1 MPEQAPTAAGL
12 RAPST
17 ALPRGAALRSVATA
31 LPATVVTNAEIAARI
46 GKSDDWI
53 YTRTGIRERRVARG
67 ERLSDLAAE
76 AGRRALEQ
84 AGIDG
89 ADLDLV
95 LVATMT
101 QDEITPNAAPLVA
114 HALGAERAG
123 AIDVGAACTSFLS
136 ALALAAAQIETGRA
150 DHVLVIG
157 ADFIS
162 RITDHD
168 SKATAMLF
176 ADGAGAV
183 VVGPAGG
190 EEDGELGSI
199 GPILLRADGSEPGIL
214 YATHEQGT
222 IQMDGHATFKHAV
235 NRMAEV
241 TRDAVAAAGLE
252 LDEVDLFAY
261 HQANGR
267 IVRAVGERLELD
279 AAKVVDC
286 IEKTGNMSAASIPF
300 ALDAARRD
308 GRLRP
313 GATVLLSAFGAG
325 FTWGGGVI
333 RWGGILGGAS
343 DSVGRTREI
352 LGGALDSVGRTRLE
366 ARSSSTDGGRLND

>member
-1 MPEQAPTAAGL
+1 MPEPATSPAGL
-12 RAPST
+12 RGPLA
-17 ALPRGAALRSVATA
+17 AVPRGAALRSVSTV
-31 LPATVVTNAEIAARI
+31 LPETVVHNDAVAARI

-53 YTRTGIRERRVARG
+53 YTRTGIRERHVAQPG
-67 ERLSDLAAE
+67 ERLSEFAAE
-76 AGRRALEQ
+76 AGRIALER

-114 HALGAERAG
+114 HALGAHRAA

-136 ALALAAAQIETGRA
+136 ALALAAAQVETGRA
-150 DHVLVIG
+150 DRVLVIG

-183 VVGPAGG
+183 VVTAADPADAG
-190 EEDGELGSI
+190 EHGSI
-199 GPILLRADGSEPGIL
+199 GPILLRADGAEPEIL
-214 YATHEQGT
+214 IATHEKGT
-222 IQMDGHATFKHAV
+222 IEMDGHATFKHAV
-235 NRMAEV
+235 NRMSEV
-241 TRDAVAAAGLE
+241 TRDAVAAAGLTF
-252 LDEVDLFAY
+252 DEIDLFAY

-279 AAKVVDC
+279 PAKVVDC

-300 ALDAARRD
+300 ALDAARQD

-313 GATVLLSAFGAG
+313 GTRVLLSAFGAG

-333 RWGGILGGAS
+333 EWGGTL
-343 DSVGRTREI
+343 
-352 LGGALDSVGRTRLE
+352 
-366 ARSSSTDGGRLND
+366 

>member
-1 MPEQAPTAAGL
+1 M
-12 RAPST
+12 RAPSP
-17 ALPRGAALRSVATA
+17 ALSRGAAIRSVAA
-31 LPATVVTNAEIAARI
+31 VLPETVVHNDAVAARI

-53 YTRTGIRERRVARG
+53 YTRTGIRERRVARDD
-67 ERLSDLAAE
+67 ERLADFATE
-76 AGRRALEQ
+76 AGRIALER
-84 AGIDG
+84 AGVAG
-89 ADLDLV
+89 PELDLV

-101 QDEITPNAAPLVA
+101 QDEITPNTAPLVA

-136 ALALAAAQIETGRA
+136 ALALAAAQVESGRV
-150 DHVLVIG
+150 DRVLVVG

-183 VVGPAGG
+183 VVTPADPADAD
-190 EEDGELGSI
+190 EVGSI
-199 GPILLRADGSEPGIL
+199 GPILLHADGAEPEIL
-214 YATHEQGT
+214 YATRERGT
-222 IQMDGHATFKHAV
+222 IEMDGHETFKHAV
-235 NRMAEV
+235 NRMAAV
-241 TRDAVAAAGLE
+241 TREAVAAAGLE
-252 LDEVDLFAY
+252 LGDIELFAY

-267 IVRAVGERLELD
+267 IVRAVGERLALD
-279 AAKVVDC
+279 PARVVDC

-313 GATVLLSAFGAG
+313 GARVLLSAFGAG

-333 RWGGILGGAS
+333 QWGGTL
-343 DSVGRTREI
+343 
-352 LGGALDSVGRTRLE
+352 
-366 ARSSSTDGGRLND
+366 

>member
-12 RAPST
+12 RAPSP
-17 ALPRGAALRSVATA
+17 ALPRGAAMRSVAA
-31 LPATVVTNAEIAARI
+31 VLPETVVHNDVVAARI

-53 YTRTGIRERRVARG
+53 YTRTGIRERRVAGRD
-67 ERLSDLAAE
+67 ERLSDFAAA
-76 AGRRALEQ
+76 AGRLALER

-114 HALGAERAG
+114 HALGAERAA

-136 ALALAAAQIETGRA
+136 AVALAAAQVETGRA
-150 DHVLVIG
+150 DKVLVIG

-183 VVGPAGG
+183 VVTPA
-190 EEDGELGSI
+190 ESEDPDEAGSI
-199 GPILLRADGSEPGIL
+199 GPILLRADAAEPQIL
-214 YATHEQGT
+214 YATHAQGT

-241 TRDAVAAAGLE
+241 TRDAVAAAGLG
-252 LDEVDLFAY
+252 LDEIELFAY

-279 AAKVVDC
+279 PAKVVDC

-308 GRLRP
+308 GRLKP
-313 GATVLLSAFGAG
+313 GAKVLLSAFGAG

-333 RWGGILGGAS
+333 EWGGAESSPGGS
-343 DSVGRTREI
+343 DS
-352 LGGALDSVGRTRLE
+352 DGRTRLG
-366 ARSSSTDGGRLND
+366 ARSPSMEATYE

>member
-1 MPEQAPTAAGL
+1 MPEQAPSPAGL
-12 RAPST
+12 RGPSD
-17 ALPRGAALRSVATA
+17 ALPYGAALRSVAA
-31 LPATVVTNAEIAARI
+31 VLPETVVHNDAVAARI

-53 YTRTGIRERRVARG
+53 YTRTGIRERRVARAE
-67 ERLSDLAAE
+67 ERLSDFAAE
-76 AGRRALEQ
+76 AGRLALER
-84 AGIDG
+84 AGVAG
-89 ADLDLV
+89 EDLDLV

-101 QDEITPNAAPLVA
+101 QDDITPNTAPLVA
-114 HALGAERAG
+114 HALGAERAA

-136 ALALAAAQIETGRA
+136 AVALAAAQIETGRA
-150 DHVLVIG
+150 ATVLVIG

-183 VVGPAGG
+183 VMTPA
-190 EEDGELGSI
+190 DPADADELGSI
-199 GPILLRADGSEPGIL
+199 GPILLHADAAEPEIL
-214 YATHEQGT
+214 HATRERGV
-222 IQMDGHATFKHAV
+222 IEMDGHATFKHAV
-235 NRMAEV
+235 NRMSEV
-241 TRDAVAAAGLE
+241 TREAVTAAGLTLE
-252 LDEVDLFAY
+252 EIDLFAY

-279 AAKVVDC
+279 TAKVVDC

-308 GRLRP
+308 GRLQP
-313 GATVLLSAFGAG
+313 GARVLLSAFGAG

-333 RWGGILGGAS
+333 EWGGTL
-343 DSVGRTREI
+343 
-352 LGGALDSVGRTRLE
+352 
-366 ARSSSTDGGRLND
+366 

>member
-1 MPEQAPTAAGL
+1 MPEQAPTAAGM
-12 RAPST
+12 RAPSP
-17 ALPRGAALRSVATA
+17 ALSRGAAIRSVAA
-31 LPATVVTNAEIAARI
+31 VLPETVVHNDAVAARI

-53 YTRTGIRERRVARG
+53 YTRTGIRERRVARDD
-67 ERLSDLAAE
+67 ERLADFATE
-76 AGRRALEQ
+76 AGRIALER
-84 AGIDG
+84 AGVAG
-89 ADLDLV
+89 PELDLV

-101 QDEITPNAAPLVA
+101 QDEITPNTAPLVA

-136 ALALAAAQIETGRA
+136 ALALAAAQVESGRV
-150 DHVLVIG
+150 DRVLVVG

-183 VVGPAGG
+183 VVTPADPADAD
-190 EEDGELGSI
+190 EVGSI
-199 GPILLRADGSEPGIL
+199 GPILLHADGAEPEIL
-214 YATHEQGT
+214 YATRERGT
-222 IQMDGHATFKHAV
+222 IEMDGHETFKHAV
-235 NRMAEV
+235 NRMAAV
-241 TRDAVAAAGLE
+241 TREAVAAAGLE
-252 LDEVDLFAY
+252 LGDIELFAY

-267 IVRAVGERLELD
+267 IVRAVGERLALD
-279 AAKVVDC
+279 PARVVDC

-313 GATVLLSAFGAG
+313 GARVLLSAFGAG

-333 RWGGILGGAS
+333 QWGGTL
-343 DSVGRTREI
+343 
-352 LGGALDSVGRTRLE
+352 
-366 ARSSSTDGGRLND
+366 

>member
-1 MPEQAPTAAGL
+1 MPEQAPSVAGL
-12 RAPST
+12 RAPSESLT
-17 ALPRGAALRSVATA
+17 RGAALRSVAA
-31 LPATVVTNAEIAARI
+31 VLPETVVHNDVVAERI

-53 YTRTGIRERRVARG
+53 YTRTGIRERRVARRD
-67 ERLSDLAAE
+67 ERLADFATE
-76 AGRRALEQ
+76 AGRIALER
-84 AGIDG
+84 AGVDG
-89 ADLDLV
+89 AELDLV

-114 HALGAERAG
+114 NALGAQRAG

-136 ALALAAAQIETGRA
+136 AVALAAAQVETGRA
-150 DHVLVIG
+150 DKVLVVG

-183 VVGPAGG
+183 VMTATDPADDD
-190 EEDGELGSI
+190 EPGSI
-199 GPILLRADGSEPGIL
+199 GPILLRADGSEPEIL

-241 TRDAVAAAGLE
+241 TRDAVAAAGLT
-252 LDEVDLFAY
+252 LDDVDLFAY

-279 AAKVVDC
+279 TAKVVDC

-308 GRLRP
+308 GRLKP
-313 GATVLLSAFGAG
+313 GARVLLSAFGAG

-333 RWGGILGGAS
+333 EWGGTL
-343 DSVGRTREI
+343 
-352 LGGALDSVGRTRLE
+352 
-366 ARSSSTDGGRLND
+366 

>member
-1 MPEQAPTAAGL
+1 MPDSTAPSEAGL
-12 RAPST
+12 GAPSP
-17 ALPRGAALRSVATA
+17 AVPRGAALRSVAA
-31 LPATVVTNAEIAARI
+31 VLPETVVHNDAVAERI

-53 YTRTGIRERRVARG
+53 YTRTGIRERRVARDD
-67 ERLSDLAAE
+67 ERLSDFAAA
-76 AGRRALEQ
+76 AGRLALER
-84 AGIDG
+84 AGIEG

-101 QDEITPNAAPLVA
+101 QDEVTPNAAPLVA
-114 HALGAERAG
+114 HALGAKRAG

-136 ALALAAAQIETGRA
+136 AVALAAAQIETGRA
-150 DHVLVIG
+150 TKVLVIG

-183 VVGPAGG
+183 VVTPADADDA
-190 EEDGELGSI
+190 EELGSI
-199 GPILLRADGSEPGIL
+199 GPILLRADGSEPSIL
-214 YATHEQGT
+214 YATHEQRT
-222 IQMDGHATFKHAV
+222 LQMDGHETFKHAV
-235 NRMAEV
+235 NRMSEV
-241 TRDAVAAAGLE
+241 TREAVAAAGLTLE
-252 LDEVDLFAY
+252 EIDLFVY

-279 AAKVVDC
+279 TARVVDC

-313 GATVLLSAFGAG
+313 GARVLLSAFGAG

-333 RWGGILGGAS
+333 EWGGTL
-343 DSVGRTREI
+343 
-352 LGGALDSVGRTRLE
+352 
-366 ARSSSTDGGRLND
+366 

>member
-1 MPEQAPTAAGL
+1 MPEQAPSAAGL
-12 RAPST
+12 GAPSE
-17 ALPRGAALRSVATA
+17 ALTRGAALRSVAA
-31 LPATVVTNAEIAARI
+31 VLPETVVHNDAVAERI
-46 GKSDDWI
+46 GKSDEWI
-53 YTRTGIRERRVARG
+53 YTRTGIRERRVARSD
-67 ERLSDLAAE
+67 ERLSDFATE
-76 AGRRALEQ
+76 AGRIALER
-84 AGIDG
+84 AGVDG
-89 ADLDLV
+89 AELDLV

-114 HALGAERAG
+114 NALGADRAG

-136 ALALAAAQIETGRA
+136 AVALAAAQVETGRA
-150 DHVLVIG
+150 TNVLVVG

-183 VVGPAGG
+183 VMTATDPGDDDEP
-190 EEDGELGSI
+190 GSI
-199 GPILLRADGSEPGIL
+199 GPILLRADGSEPEIL

-241 TRDAVAAAGLE
+241 TRDAVAAAGLT
-252 LDEVDLFAY
+252 LDDVDLFAY

-267 IVRAVGERLELD
+267 IVRAVGERLQLD
-279 AAKVVDC
+279 PAKVVDC

-313 GATVLLSAFGAG
+313 GARVLLSAFGAG

-333 RWGGILGGAS
+333 EWGGTL
-343 DSVGRTREI
+343 
-352 LGGALDSVGRTRLE
+352 
-366 ARSSSTDGGRLND
+366 

>member
-1 MPEQAPTAAGL
+1 MPEQTAQPAGL
-12 RAPST
+12 GAPLSNV
-17 ALPRGAALRSVATA
+17 PRGAALRSVAA
-31 LPATVVTNAEIAARI
+31 VLPETVVHNDAIAERI

-53 YTRTGIRERRVARG
+53 YTRTGIRERRVARDD
-67 ERLSDLAAE
+67 ERLSDFAAA
-76 AGRRALEQ
+76 AGRLALER
-84 AGIDG
+84 AGLTG
-89 ADLDLV
+89 AELDLV

-101 QDEITPNAAPLVA
+101 QDEVTPNAAPLVA
-114 HALGAERAG
+114 HALGAQRAG
-123 AIDVGAACTSFLS
+123 AVDIGAACTSFLS
-136 ALALAAAQIETGRA
+136 AVALAAAQIETGRA
-150 DHVLVIG
+150 DRVLVIG

-183 VVGPAGG
+183 VVTAADPSDA
-190 EEDGELGSI
+190 DELGSI
-199 GPILLRADGSEPGIL
+199 GPILLRADGSEPSIL
-214 YATHEQGT
+214 YATHEQRT
-222 IQMDGHATFKHAV
+222 LQMDGHETFKHAV
-235 NRMAEV
+235 NRMSEV
-241 TRDAVAAAGLE
+241 TRDAVAAAGLT
-252 LDEVDLFAY
+252 LDQIDLFAY

-279 AAKVVDC
+279 AARVVDC

-313 GATVLLSAFGAG
+313 GARVLLSAFGAG

-333 RWGGILGGAS
+333 EWGGTL
-343 DSVGRTREI
+343 
-352 LGGALDSVGRTRLE
+352 
-366 ARSSSTDGGRLND
+366 

>member
-1 MPEQAPTAAGL
+1 VPDPVAPTEVGL
-12 RAPST
+12 GAPSP
-17 ALPRGAALRSVATA
+17 AVPHGAALRSVAA
-31 LPATVVTNAEIAARI
+31 VLPETVVHNDVIAARI

-53 YTRTGIRERRVARG
+53 YTRTGIRERRVARDD
-67 ERLSDLAAE
+67 ERLSDFAAA
-76 AGRRALEQ
+76 AGRLALER

-101 QDEITPNAAPLVA
+101 QDEVTPNAAPLVA
-114 HALGAERAG
+114 HALGARRAG

-136 ALALAAAQIETGRA
+136 AVALGAAQIETGRA
-150 DHVLVIG
+150 TKVLVIG

-183 VVGPAGG
+183 VMTPTESAD
-190 EEDGELGSI
+190 EDELGSI
-199 GPILLRADGSEPGIL
+199 GPILLRADGAEPQIL
-214 YATHEQGT
+214 YATHEQRT
-222 IQMDGHATFKHAV
+222 LQMDGHETFKHAV
-235 NRMAEV
+235 NRMSEV
-241 TRDAVAAAGLE
+241 SRDAVAAAGLT
-252 LDEVDLFAY
+252 LDEIDLFAY

-279 AAKVVDC
+279 PARVVDC

-313 GATVLLSAFGAG
+313 GTRVLLAAFGAG

-333 RWGGILGGAS
+333 EWGG
-343 DSVGRTREI
+343 T
-352 LGGALDSVGRTRLE
+352 LDVQQ
-366 ARSSSTDGGRLND
+366 

>member
-1 MPEQAPTAAGL
+1 VPEQAPSAAGL
-12 RAPST
+12 GAPSA
-17 ALPRGAALRSVATA
+17 ALPRGAALRSVAA
-31 LPATVVTNAEIAARI
+31 VLPATVVHNDAVAARI

-53 YTRTGIRERRVARG
+53 YTRTGIRERRVARDD
-67 ERLSDLAAE
+67 ERLADLAAD
-76 AGRRALEQ
+76 AGRLALER
-84 AGIDG
+84 AGVDG
-89 ADLDLV
+89 ADVDLV

-101 QDEITPNAAPLVA
+101 QDEITPNTAPLVA

-136 ALALAAAQIETGRA
+136 AVALAAAQVETGRA
-150 DHVLVIG
+150 ATVLVIG

-183 VVGPAGG
+183 VMTATDPADDD
-190 EEDGELGSI
+190 EPGSI
-199 GPILLRADGSEPGIL
+199 GPILLRADAAEPQIL
-214 YATHEQGT
+214 YATHERKV
-222 IQMDGHATFKHAV
+222 IEMDGHATFKHAV

-252 LDEVDLFAY
+252 LDEIDVFAY

-267 IVRAVGERLELD
+267 IVRAVGERLGLD
-279 AAKVVDC
+279 PARVVDC

-308 GRLRP
+308 GRLQP
-313 GATVLLSAFGAG
+313 GARVLLSAFGAG

-333 RWGGILGGAS
+333 EWGGAESSPGGP
-343 DSVGRTREI
+343 DSVRGTR
-352 LGGALDSVGRTRLE
+352 RE
-366 ARSSSTDGGRLND
+366 ARSSRDMEVV